1 MTAVRTWTTGDLK
14 RVAELAGTMPEREL
28 RRRLKLSS
36 NQLAYAVRTL
46 RRMGVNVTTRYYEPR
61 LETCPVCGCRRAT
74 LGKEG
79 ICEPCRLKKQLADI
93 EWRISDLMR
102 GLTPEQR
109 AVYEQTEAERE
120 SRADPMPQPRPTDGL
135 NSYERAKAS
144 EEYDAAMEQWTATYL
159 KRRVKAAQKRKERI
173 QKKVNDNDRRRNV
186 RPEGQ
191 EGAAA
196 GHQRQGA
203 DREGHREGARAHR

>member
-1 MTAVRTWTTGDLK
+1 MGVTAGRTWTTGDLK

-28 RRRLKLSS
+28 RRRLKLSG

-93 EWRISDLMR
+93 EWRISELMR
-102 GLTPEQR
+102 DLTPDQR

-144 EEYDAAMEQWTATYL
+144 EDLPQAPRQGGAE
-159 KRRVKAAQKRKERI
+159 AQGAHPE
-173 QKKVNDNDRRRNV
+173 
-186 RPEGQ
+186 EGQ
-191 EGAAA
+191 
-196 GHQRQGA
+196 
-203 DREGHREGARAHR
+203 REQQEETKCLDARARASRS